1 MLLSLENVT
10 FGYTNAPVLEDVS
23 FTLHENER
31 VGLVG
36 GNGEGKTTLIKLMLG
51 ELSPDSGSVA
61 VKNGIRIGY
70 LEQDGSQIAGSTV
83 YSAML
88 EVFARDFELINAM
101 RETETK
107 MADATEQELK
117 ILSAKYESLTKQ
129 VQARDSYHAE
139 VKIKTVLGG
148 MGFLNRLE
156 QEVSTL
162 SGGEKTKL
170 KFCRLLLEEPDL
182 LILDEPTNHLDVKT
196 LFWLEDY
203 LSSYK
208 GTLFVVSHDRYFLD
222 RLTTRTLEIDRGK
235 ATAFKGNYTK
245 YKILKEAQLSEE
257 WKQYERTCEEITR
270 LQQYVNRNIVRATTA
285 KSAQSRVKKI
295 EKLGKPECP
304 APPPHPPRFRFEY
317 NELPYENLLTVEKF
331 DLVAGGKP
339 LIKDAEFSLTRGDKC
354 AIIGDNGAGK
364 TTLLK
369 YLVTPNQPNVK
380 FAKFIKIGYYDQ
392 EQAALRG
399 ETNVLETFR
408 SKFFLLSQTDA
419 RKMLAQAGIF
429 ADDMEKPT
437 KQLSGGERAKLAL
450 ALLQAKQGNTL
461 ILDEPT
467 NHLDLLARESL
478 ERALREFDGTML
490 FVSHDRRFIEAVAKK
505 IIVIENGKLSMF
517 DGGYAEYLESKKNA
531 LPPPAAETP
540 KKEERT
546 ESGYRSKEERAKE
559 AKRRTRV
566 KEIET
571 RLAEL
576 EQEEERLNGAL
587 AEHASDYAK
596 VSEISQA
603 LEALHAESEA
613 LYGEYGELI

>member
-270 LQQYVNRNIVRATTA
+270 LQ
-285 KSAQSRVKKI
+285 
-295 EKLGKPECP
+295 
-304 APPPHPPRFRFEY
+304 
-317 NELPYENLLTVEKF
+317 
-331 DLVAGGKP
+331 
-339 LIKDAEFSLTRGDKC
+339 
-354 AIIGDNGAGK
+354 
-364 TTLLK
+364 
-369 YLVTPNQPNVK
+369 
-380 FAKFIKIGYYDQ
+380 
-392 EQAALRG
+392 
-399 ETNVLETFR
+399 
-408 SKFFLLSQTDA
+408 
-419 RKMLAQAGIF
+419 
-429 ADDMEKPT
+429 
-437 KQLSGGERAKLAL
+437 
-450 ALLQAKQGNTL
+450 
-461 ILDEPT
+461 
-467 NHLDLLARESL
+467 
-478 ERALREFDGTML
+478 
-490 FVSHDRRFIEAVAKK
+490 
-505 IIVIENGKLSMF
+505 
-517 DGGYAEYLESKKNA
+517 
-531 LPPPAAETP
+531 
-540 KKEERT
+540 
-546 ESGYRSKEERAKE
+546 
-559 AKRRTRV
+559 
-566 KEIET
+566 
-571 RLAEL
+571 
-576 EQEEERLNGAL
+576 
-587 AEHASDYAK
+587 
-596 VSEISQA
+596 
-603 LEALHAESEA
+603 
-613 LYGEYGELI
+613 